1 MTAGSASRAE
11 LGSVH
16 LTSLGEPV
24 STPDV
29 VRALARAMNCPARL
43 LAVPVGI
50 LQCAGTLLGKRAEV
64 ARLTGSLYVDSSA
77 IRWRL
82 GWKPPFSMDEGLAAT
97 VADMA

>member
-1 MTAGSASRAE
+1 
-11 LGSVH
+11 
-16 LTSLGEPV
+16 
-24 STPDV
+24 
-29 VRALARAMNCPARL
+29 
-43 LAVPVGI
+43 VPVGI

-82 GWKPPFSMDEGLAAT
+82 GWKPLFSMDEGLAAT